1 MWVTGNIGGMASTP
15 KPDQIVAIATDV
27 LARDGL
33 DQFVMRR
40 IAGLADMKLGN
51 LQYYFPTRDDLL
63 EAVVRSEF
71 VQDLAAMN
79 AVEESDPHRRLSG
92 VVDALSN
99 RWFARNGSVYLPI
112 AVLALH
118 DPRFERTISE
128 IYAEF
133 YSLMSDIVSAIDPA
147 TTAATAKRRAF
158 LMTSLLDG
166 ASLQPGRNDPAIRDS
181 LVDDLKQLASS
192 IAEGR

>member
-1 MWVTGNIGGMASTP
+1 MARTP
-15 KPDQIVAIATDV
+15 KRDQIVAIATDV
-27 LARDGL
+27 LAREGF

-40 IAGLADMKLGN
+40 IADLADMKLGN

-71 VQDLAAMN
+71 VQDLAAIN
-79 AVEESDPHRRLSG
+79 AVADSDPHRRLSG
-92 VVDALSN
+92 IVGALSN

-118 DPRFERTISE
+118 DQRFERIISE

-133 YSLMSDIVSAIDPA
+133 YTLMSDIVRAIDPS
-147 TTAATAKRRAF
+147 TTVATAHQRGF

-166 ASLQPGRNDPAIRDS
+166 ASLQPGRNDPAVRDS
-181 LVDDLKQLASS
+181 LVDDLKQLAAS
-192 IAEGR
+192 IAQGR

>member
-1 MWVTGNIGGMASTP
+1 MMTGTL
-15 KPDQIVAIATDV
+15 KRDQIVAVATDV

-33 DQFVMRR
+33 DRFVMRR
-40 IAGLADMKLGN
+40 IADLADMKLGN

-71 VQDLAAMN
+71 VQDLAAID
-79 AVEESDPHRRLSG
+79 AVEQSDPRSRLSG
-92 VVDALSN
+92 IVDALSS

-118 DPRFERTISE
+118 DQRFERIISE

-133 YSLMSDIVSAIDPA
+133 YTLMSDIVRAIDPSA
-147 TTAATAKRRAF
+147 TDATSRQRGF
-158 LMTSLLDG
+158 LMTALLDG
-166 ASLQPGRNDPAIRDS
+166 ASLQPGRNDATIRES
-181 LVDDLKQLASS
+181 LVDDLKQLATSV
-192 IAEGR
+192 ATGR

>member
-1 MWVTGNIGGMASTP
+1 MSRKP
-15 KPDQIVAIATDV
+15 KRDQIVAIATDI

-40 IAGLADMKLGN
+40 IAELADMKLGN

-71 VQDLAAMN
+71 VHDLAAID
-79 AVEESDPHRRLSG
+79 AVHGSDPHGRLSG
-92 VVDALSN
+92 IVDALSN
-99 RWFARNGSVYLPI
+99 RWFVRNGSVYLPI

-118 DPRFERTISE
+118 DQRFERIISE
-128 IYAEF
+128 IYAAF
-133 YSLMSDIVSAIDPA
+133 YTLMSDIVRAVDPA
-147 TTAATAKRRAF
+147 ANQATAHQRGF

-181 LVDDLKQLASS
+181 LVDDLKRLAAS
-192 IAEGR
+192 IATGR

>member
-1 MWVTGNIGGMASTP
+1 
-15 KPDQIVAIATDV
+15 
-27 LARDGL
+27 
-33 DQFVMRR
+33 
-40 IAGLADMKLGN
+40 
-51 LQYYFPTRDDLL
+51 
-63 EAVVRSEF
+63 VVRSEF
-71 VQDLAAMN
+71 VQDLAAIN
-79 AVEESDPHRRLSG
+79 AVEESDPHRRLSA

-118 DPRFERTISE
+118 DPRFQRIISE

-133 YSLMSDIVSAIDPA
+133 YAVMSDIVSAIDP
-147 TTAATAKRRAF
+147 TITAATAHRRAF

-192 IAEGR
+192 IADGR

>member
-1 MWVTGNIGGMASTP
+1 MAETP
-15 KPDQIVAIATDV
+15 KFDQIVAIATDV

-40 IAGLADMKLGN
+40 IADRADMKLGN

-63 EAVVRSEF
+63 EAIVRSEF
-71 VQDLAAMN
+71 VQDLAAIN
-79 AVEESDPHRRLSG
+79 AVEQSDPNDRLSG
-92 VVDALSN
+92 IVDALTN
-99 RWFARNGSVYLPI
+99 RWFERNGSVYLPI

-118 DPRFERTISE
+118 EPRFDGIISE

-133 YSLMSDIVSAIDPA
+133 YTLMSDIVMAIDPSA
-147 TTAATAKRRAF
+147 TPATAQRRAF

-166 ASLQPGRNDPAIRDS
+166 ASLQPGRKDPAISGS
-181 LVDDLKQLASS
+181 LVDDLKQLASA

>member
-1 MWVTGNIGGMASTP
+1 MVGSP
-15 KPDQIVAIATDV
+15 KFDQIVAIATDV

-33 DQFVMRR
+33 DRFVMRR

-71 VQDLAAMN
+71 ILDLAAID
-79 AVEESDPHRRLSG
+79 AVEESDPHGRLSG
-92 VVDALSN
+92 IVDALSS
-99 RWFARNGSVYLPI
+99 RWFARNGSIYLPI

-118 DPRFERTISE
+118 DQRFERIISE

-133 YSLMSDIVSAIDPA
+133 YALISDVVRVIDPSA
-147 TTAATAKRRAF
+147 TTATAQQRAY

-166 ASLQPGRNDPAIRDS
+166 ASLQPGRNNPAIRDS
-181 LVDDLKQLASS
+181 LVNDLKRLAAS
-192 IAEGR
+192 IATGQ

>member
-1 MWVTGNIGGMASTP
+1 MARTP
-15 KPDQIVAIATDV
+15 KLNQIVAIATDV

-40 IAGLADMKLGN
+40 IAGLAEMKLGN

-71 VQDLAAMN
+71 VQDLAAIN
-79 AVEESDPHRRLSG
+79 AVKESDPHDRLSAI
-92 VVDALSN
+92 VDALSN
-99 RWFARNGSVYLPI
+99 RWFVRNGSVYLPI

-118 DPRFERTISE
+118 DQRFERIISE

-133 YSLMSDIVSAIDPA
+133 YTLMSDIVRAIDPSA
-147 TTAATAKRRAF
+147 TTATAQRRAF

-166 ASLQPGRNDPAIRDS
+166 ASLQPGRNDPAISDS
-181 LVDDLKQLASS
+181 LVNDLKGLAAS
-192 IAEGR
+192 IARGG

>member
-1 MWVTGNIGGMASTP
+1 MASTP
-15 KPDQIVAIATDV
+15 KLDRIVAIATDV

-40 IAGLADMKLGN
+40 LAGLADMKLGN

-71 VQDLAAMN
+71 VHDLAAIN
-79 AVEESDPHRRLSG
+79 SVEESDPRRRLSG

-118 DPRFERTISE
+118 DPRFERIISE

-133 YSLMSDIVSAIDPA
+133 YALMSDVVSAIDPA
-147 TTAATAKRRAF
+147 ASAVTAQRRAF

-181 LVDDLKQLASS
+181 LVDDLKQLAAS

>member
-1 MWVTGNIGGMASTP
+1 MTGTP
-15 KPDQIVAIATDV
+15 KRDQIVAIATDV

-40 IAGLADMKLGN
+40 IADLADMKLGN

-71 VQDLAAMN
+71 VQDLAAID
-79 AVEESDPHRRLSG
+79 AVENSDPRGRLSE

-118 DPRFERTISE
+118 NGRFERIISE

-133 YSLMSDIVSAIDPA
+133 YTLMSDIVRAIDPSA
-147 TTAATAKRRAF
+147 TEATAHQRGF
-158 LMTSLLDG
+158 LMTALLDG
-166 ASLQPGRNDPAIRDS
+166 ASLQPGRNDATIRVS
-181 LVDDLKQLASS
+181 LVDDLKQLAASV
-192 IAEGR
+192 ATGREQPYRLQ